1 MRSTWLILL
10 PLFFV
15 TAACGDTTSTPP
27 IDASPD
33 QAVTSDGSTPD
44 GSKPDSSVIPD
55 AAVAD
60 SAADDS
66 SIPYEA
72 GSLDQCN
79 PNVPSSCVQGKKCC
93 SEPTHQVPM
102 SAYVCVTPTGNGTC
116 PMLP

>member
-1 MRSTWLILL
+1 MRSSWLILL
-10 PLFFV
+10 PLSFV

-33 QAVTSDGSTPD
+33 QAVTSDAATDGSTAD
-44 GSKPDSSVIPD
+44 GSVKQDGATPD
-55 AAVAD
+55 AT
-60 SAADDS
+60 SDDS

-79 PNVPSSCVQGKKCC
+79 PNVPSSCAQGKKCC

-102 SAYVCVTPTGNGTC
+102 SAYVCVTPNGNGTC
-116 PMLP
+116 PALP

>member
-1 MRSTWLILL
+1 MRSSWLLL
-10 PLFFV
+10 LAFL

-33 QAVTSDGSTPD
+33 QGVTSDAAADGSTADGSVKPD
-44 GSKPDSSVIPD
+44 G
-55 AAVAD
+55 
-60 SAADDS
+60 AADATVDDA

-79 PNVPSSCVQGKKCC
+79 PNVPSSCAQGKKCC

-102 SAYVCVTPTGNGTC
+102 SAYVCVTPNGNGTC
-116 PMLP
+116 PALP